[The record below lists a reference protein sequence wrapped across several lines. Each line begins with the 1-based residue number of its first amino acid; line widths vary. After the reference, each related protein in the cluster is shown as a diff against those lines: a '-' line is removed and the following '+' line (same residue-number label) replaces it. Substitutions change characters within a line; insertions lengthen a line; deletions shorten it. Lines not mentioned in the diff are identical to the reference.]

1 MKAYVMHKHPLLL
14 LSCLLSA
21 VATPTTNFTTTRAT
35 LIHELFGL
43 GPGVLPSDKIPM
55 SVEPIPGPH
64 MHGCTCSYFG
74 QCDASSCQF
83 GNNMTKI
90 IWNIKTKVNDSYT
103 LDLNSTVIYTLNTSG
118 VAPQIHDGATG
129 GSPEL
134 PGGGWY
140 GNETNSGGVALY
152 PTQITD
158 TLVIFHHGHD
168 RPCALNDEYKD
179 AASDWLNQMGY
190 DVMSIS
196 MPLHQLNYYEPSN
209 CDHSWFEQFE
219 KQGVKT
225 IGRYFLEPVVRTINY
240 ATNVLGYKRVIMMGL
255 SGGGWT
261 TTLMG
266 AIDTRIQLS
275 VPVAGSIPCEF
286 KHTNWDYEQYCTNSW
301 AQVCDYQCLYVLAGL
316 EVNRYSVQIIH
327 EHDPCCFHGYGRHDR
342 IRKYN
347 AYVQDNIQGHFSTV
361 PTIGNVHE
369 VNVRDKTIAGAL
381 IDRLSNTNVLTA
393 ADFESI
399 PFNTLEKW

>member
-1 MKAYVMHKHPLLL
+1 
-14 LSCLLSA
+14 
-21 VATPTTNFTTTRAT
+21 
-35 LIHELFGL
+35 
-43 GPGVLPSDKIPM
+43 
-55 SVEPIPGPH
+55 
-64 MHGCTCSYFG
+64 
-74 QCDASSCQF
+74 
-83 GNNMTKI
+83 
-90 IWNIKTKVNDSYT
+90 
-103 LDLNSTVIYTLNTSG
+103 
-118 VAPQIHDGATG
+118 
-129 GSPEL
+129 
-134 PGGGWY
+134 
-140 GNETNSGGVALY
+140 
-152 PTQITD
+152 
-158 TLVIFHHGHD
+158 
-168 RPCALNDEYKD
+168 
-179 AASDWLNQMGY
+179 
-190 DVMSIS
+190 

-240 ATNVLGYKRVIMMGL
+240 ATEVLGYKRVIMMGL

-286 KHTNWDYEQYCTNSW
+286 KHTSWDYEQYCTNSW

-316 EVNRYSVQIIH
+316 EVDRYSVQIIH
-327 EHDPCCFHGYGRHDR
+327 EHDPCCFHGFGRHDR

-347 AYVQDNIQGHFSTV
+347 AYVQHNIQGHFSTV

-381 IDRLSNTNVLTA
+381 IDRLSNKNVLTA